1 MSTKIDGKTLIDMF
15 AEGAHVL
22 DQHSER
28 VDALNVFPVPDGDTG
43 TNMSLTINSGVKEM
57 KQGED
62 MRTSAV
68 AKRFSKGLLM
78 GARGNSG
85 VILSQLFRGFA
96 KGIEKKDEIDGHA
109 LASAF
114 ENGVDTAY
122 RAVMKPV
129 EGTILS
135 VAKDA
140 AKAARKEARKHNDAD
155 AVLEKALDELRRSLE
170 RTPDLLPVLK
180 EVGVVDSGGQGL
192 LHICEGMLAGLRGES
207 TADHVKDAEEQSS
220 MENLVEAEH
229 HHIQGD
235 IAPEDIEF
243 GYCTEVMIRFDD
255 EKTKENPFDEDEF
268 RTTLSEHGDSLLVVS
283 DEDLVKIHIHV
294 EYPGAVMDEAQKYGE
309 LINVKIDNMREQQ
322 AELSSDMH
330 KEATETEGQAEKKST
345 YAVIAVTMGSGVQEL
360 FESLGVDEV
369 VEGGQTMNPST
380 EQIIDAIN
388 KTNAEHVFLIPN
400 NGNIV
405 MTAEQAADV
414 FEDLDVRVI
423 PTKSVPQGLGAMFAF
438 NEEEDVAANE
448 EAMKEGISTVKSAQV
463 TTSIRDTTI
472 EGIEIKENDFMGIVE
487 GKIVSAGETLEKT
500 LKKMADALIDD
511 EIEMLTIIAG
521 EDAEEACTEA
531 LASHVEA
538 QYEGV
543 ETEIHDGKQPI
554 YHYILSAE

>member
-1 MSTKIDGKTLIDMF
+1 MF
-15 AEGAHVL
+15 AEGAYVL

-62 MRTSAV
+62 TRASAV
-68 AKRFSKGLLM
+68 AKHFSKGLLM

-96 KGIEKKDEIDGHA
+96 KGIEKKDDVDGLA
-109 LASAF
+109 LAAAF

-155 AVLEKALDELRRSLE
+155 AVLEETLAEARRSLE

-192 LHICEGMLAGLRGES
+192 LHIYEGMQAGLRGES
-207 TADHVKDAEEQSS
+207 TVDHATETAEQPS
-220 MENLVEAEH
+220 MDSLVEAEH
-229 HHIQGD
+229 HHVQGD

-243 GYCTEVMIRFDD
+243 GYCTEIMIRFD
-255 EKTKENPFDEDEF
+255 EAKTKENPFNEDAF
-268 RTTLSEHGDSLLVVS
+268 RSRLSEHGDSLLVVS
-283 DEDLVKIHIHV
+283 DEDLLKIHIHV

-309 LINVKIDNMREQQ
+309 LINVKIDNMREQH
-322 AELSSDMH
+322 AELSSHMH
-330 KEATETEGQAEKKST
+330 QEATEQTSEQKQT
-345 YAVIAVTMGSGVQEL
+345 YAVIAVTMGSGIQAL
-360 FESLGVDEV
+360 FESLGVEAF

-380 EQIIDAIN
+380 EQFIEAID

-414 FEDLDVRVI
+414 FEGIDVRVI

-438 NEEEDVAANE
+438 NEEEDVAANA
-448 EAMKEGISTVKSAQV
+448 EAMNEGMSTVKSASV
-463 TTSIRDTTI
+463 TKAIRDTTI
-472 EGIEIKENDFMGIVE
+472 GGVDIKENDFMGLLE
-487 GKIVSAGETLEKT
+487 GEIVSSGETLEET
-500 LKKMADALIDD
+500 LKKTAEAMIDQ
-511 EIEMLTIIAG
+511 EIEMLTVIAG
-521 EDAEEACTEA
+521 EDADEDCTEA
-531 LASHVEA
+531 LASHVEER
-538 QYEGV
+538 YEDV
-543 ETEIHDGKQPI
+543 ETEIHDGKQPL

>member
-1 MSTKIDGKTLIDMF
+1 MF

-109 LASAF
+109 LASAL

-207 TADHVKDAEEQSS
+207 TADHVKDAKEQSS

-330 KEATETEGQAEKKST
+330 KEATETGGQAEKKST

-487 GKIVSAGETLEKT
+487 GKIVSAGETLEET

-538 QYEGV
+538 HYEDV

>member
-1 MSTKIDGKTLIDMF
+1 MF

-43 TNMSLTINSGVKEM
+43 TNMSLTISSGVKEM

-62 MRTSAV
+62 MRTPAV

-96 KGIEKKDEIDGHA
+96 KGIEKKEEIDGQA

-114 ENGVDTAY
+114 ENGVETAY

-140 AKAARKEARKHNDAD
+140 SKAARKEARKHNDAD
-155 AVLEKALDELRRSLE
+155 AVLEEALAETRRSLE

-192 LHICEGMLAGLRGES
+192 LHIYEGMQAGLRGES
-207 TADHVKDAEEQSS
+207 TADHAAEATEQPSMDA
-220 MENLVEAEH
+220 LVETEH
-229 HHIQGD
+229 HHVQGD

-255 EKTKENPFDEDEF
+255 EKTKKNPYDEEAF
-268 RTTLSEHGDSLLVVS
+268 RSRLSEQGDSLLVVS

-309 LINVKIDNMREQQ
+309 LINVKIDNMREQN
-322 AELSSDMH
+322 AELSSSDMH
-330 KEATETEGQAEKKST
+330 KEAAETKKQTEKKST
-345 YAVIAVTMGSGVQEL
+345 YAIIAVTMGSGVQQL
-360 FESLGVDEV
+360 FESLGVEAF

-380 EQIIDAIN
+380 EQFMEAIE

-405 MTAEQAADV
+405 MTANQAADV
-414 FEDLDVRVI
+414 FEDVDVRVI

-438 NEEEDVAANE
+438 NEEQDVAANE
-448 EAMKEGISTVKSAQV
+448 EAMNEGISTVKSASV
-463 TTSIRDTTI
+463 TKAIRDTTI
-472 EGIEIKENDFMGIVE
+472 EGIEIRENDFMGLVE
-487 GKIVSAGETLEKT
+487 GKIVSSGETLEQT
-500 LKKMADALIDD
+500 LKKAAEALIDD
-511 EIEMLTIIAG
+511 EVEMLTIIAG

-531 LASHVEA
+531 LASHVEEH
-538 QYEGV
+538 YEDV
-543 ETEIHDGKQPI
+543 ETETHDGKQPL